1 MFLGSGLLFL
11 APLFAATA
19 VAGGL
24 VESYAT
30 AAPDP
35 DVWTFGRAREM
46 TTSAPGPHALQTS
59 SRPRVHSLR
68 MMPAPRGHGTVL
80 SQSWYRPGDRYAQRR
95 EQRWIAPVARLS
107 TEEARNVRLGTRA
120 DC

>member
-1 MFLGSGLLFL
+1 VFLGSGLLFL

-46 TTSAPGPHALQTS
+46 TTSAPGRMPCRRPHV
-59 SRPRVHSLR
+59 RVFIH
-68 MMPAPRGHGTVL
+68 
-80 SQSWYRPGDRYAQRR
+80 
-95 EQRWIAPVARLS
+95 
-107 TEEARNVRLGTRA
+107 
-120 DC
+120 